1 MFGTFSDPMTPVDLF
16 IGRVRGGVT
25 KTDPRKLDLRPKTRL
40 SFRDYENLINSPVS
54 LVPPGCDL
62 DKGVE
67 EYRITLPLM
76 GAVSS
81 PCRVNLAMR
90 GNAEDHQH
98 EFSPEVFSTALKNLF
113 LDDSLKSLASRN
125 ESIKYECDLPNLMS
139 TADFNLTKWVSNDRK
154 ILDSA
159 DERK

>member
-1 MFGTFSDPMTPVDLF
+1 
-16 IGRVRGGVT
+16 
-25 KTDPRKLDLRPKTRL
+25 
-40 SFRDYENLINSPVS
+40 
-54 LVPPGCDL
+54 
-62 DKGVE
+62 
-67 EYRITLPLM
+67 
-76 GAVSS
+76 
-81 PCRVNLAMR
+81 MR

-113 LDDSLKSLASRN
+113 LDDSLKSLPSRN
-125 ESIKYECDLPNLMS
+125 KSIKYECDLPSLMS

>member
-1 MFGTFSDPMTPVDLF
+1 
-16 IGRVRGGVT
+16 
-25 KTDPRKLDLRPKTRL
+25 
-40 SFRDYENLINSPVS
+40 
-54 LVPPGCDL
+54 
-62 DKGVE
+62 
-67 EYRITLPLM
+67 
-76 GAVSS
+76 
-81 PCRVNLAMR
+81 MR

-113 LDDSLKSLASRN
+113 LDDSLKSLPSRN
-125 ESIKYECDLPNLMS
+125 ESIKYECDLPSVMG

>member
-1 MFGTFSDPMTPVDLF
+1 ML
-16 IGRVRGGVT
+16 
-25 KTDPRKLDLRPKTRL
+25 L
-40 SFRDYENLINSPVS
+40 SFLTRPGGCNGRCAIYISPGSCSCGGSWLYAVS

-62 DKGVE
+62 DKGSE
-67 EYRITLPLM
+67 EYRITVPLF

-81 PCRVNLAMR
+81 PCWVNLAMR

-113 LDDSLKSLASRN
+113 VDDSLKSLTSRN

-139 TADFNLTKWVSNDRK
+139 TADVNLTKWVSNDRL
-154 ILDSA
+154 ILDST
-159 DERK
+159 DERN